1 MLNIVIDTNVL
12 FEGLTKRGSVAE
24 LLVNAWL
31 VGRLSV
37 YVSTALALEYVDV
50 LSRKLSP
57 QKWQTL
63 QPVLNQ
69 LLSQAHYTPIY
80 YSWRPASPD
89 PGDDHVIDCA
99 MNVNA
104 VVVTFNQRDFQLAK
118 NNLGLVVMSPL
129 ELVTYLA

>member
-31 VGRLSV
+31 VGSLPV

-89 PGDDHVIDCA
+89 PGDDQVIDCA

>member
-118 NNLGLVVMSPL
+118 NNLGLIVMSPL

>member
-80 YSWRPASPD
+80 YRWRPASPD

>member
-129 ELVTYLA
+129 ELVIYLA